1 MMYLSGVGH
10 CYVKMVILLLTSSMN
25 QRRTQI
31 ILWIILW
38 CLIIFVWG
46 SFFQEWSGD
55 KISERIFHKEWGWI
69 DVVILPHHAITSQA
83 LNEWYADYFKKNRSY
98 DRIVILS
105 PDHFANL
112 RGQFMLWV
120 SQSGSICFE
129 WVCQGVTPLR
139 LTPNNTSVRIPL
151 FSSLQ
156 DEPIN
161 EHGIGVH
168 IGYIHKYNPN
178 ALISPLI
185 VQRELSWFQKSKDLS
200 DSLFSE
206 LRNYSQQG
214 EKILLIGSVDFSHH
228 VNERFAQAHDITS
241 IESFKSWS
249 FENVEVDC
257 RNCLLIVDN
266 VAKLAGK
273 PDFIKDQ
280 RTSIASLGI
289 SQKPFD
295 NTSHIFGHFWNI
307 SEGQNQNKVTAIYFG
322 DTHFARWYEYYLA
335 REKDYLQQWL
345 DPFAQMWKSSDF
357 PFDKYYHRPLSG
369 YDIVSVNF
377 ESSLIK
383 ESDCPKTSK
392 SIVLATDPSRLVL
405 FQKIGVNMVQT
416 ANNHFYDCGSALAE
430 KSGKIFW
437 EYGMESAGMNRSG
450 DLSII
455 KKEINGLKL
464 AFVSLNDVDMKID
477 TSKVQ
482 KEFEKL
488 KKDGYLITVNIHWW
502 EEYAKGKHTSRQESL
517 AKFLIDYGANL
528 IVGHHPHVVQD
539 VGEYQWVKIYYS
551 VGNFL
556 FDQPFSETLE
566 WYGISVAYSFSWI
579 TSQIIPFER
588 DKRIYTVRWR

>member
-1 MMYLSGVGH
+1 
-10 CYVKMVILLLTSSMN
+10 MN
-25 QRRTQI
+25 EQN
-31 ILWIILW
+31 
-38 CLIIFVWG
+38 
-46 SFFQEWSGD
+46 S
-55 KISERIFHKEWGWI
+55 SERSFNREGGKI
-69 DVVILPHHAITSQA
+69 DVAILPHHSITSSA
-83 LNEWYADYFKKNRSY
+83 LDDWYKHYFDINGSY

-112 RGQFMLWV
+112 RGQFILGV
-120 SQSGSICFE
+120 SRSGSICFE
-129 WVCQGVTPLR
+129 GTCQDVIPLKF
-139 LTPNNTSVRIPL
+139 TPNNTSVRIPL

-156 DEPIN
+156 DESIN
-161 EHGIGVH
+161 EHGVGVH
-168 IGYIHKYNPN
+168 IPYIHKYNPD

-185 VQRELSWFQKSKDLS
+185 VQRELSGFQKSKDLS
-200 DSLFSE
+200 NQLFSE

-228 VNERFAQAHDITS
+228 VDERFAQAHDITS
-241 IESFKSWS
+241 IESFKSGN

-273 PDFIKDQ
+273 PYFIKDQ
-280 RTSIASLGI
+280 RTSVASLGI

-295 NTSHIFGHFWNI
+295 NTSHIFGHFGNI

-322 DTHFARWYEYYLA
+322 DTHFARGYEYYLA
-335 REKDYLQQWL
+335 REKNYLQQWL
-345 DPFAQMWKSSDF
+345 DPFAQMGKSSEF

-377 ESSLIK
+377 ESSLAK

-392 SIVLATDPSRLVL
+392 SIVLATDPIRLVL

-430 KSGKIFW
+430 KSGKIFS

-455 KKEINGLKL
+455 KKEIHGLKL

-477 TSKVQ
+477 TSKVEQ
-482 KEFEKL
+482 EFEKL
-488 KKDGYLITVNIHWW
+488 KKDGYLITVNIHWGD
-502 EEYAKGKHTSRQESL
+502 EYAKEKHTPRQESL
-517 AKFLIDYGANL
+517 AKFLIDHGANL
-528 IVGHHPHVVQD
+528 IIGHHPHVVQD
-539 VGEYQWVKIYYS
+539 VGEYKGVKIYYS

-556 FDQPFSETLE
+556 FDQPFPETLE
-566 WYGISVAYSFSWI
+566 GYGISTVYSSGGI
-579 TSQIIPFER
+579 TSEIIPFER
-588 DKRIYTVRWR
+588 DKRIYTLKWK

>member
-1 MMYLSGVGH
+1 MRE
-10 CYVKMVILLLTSSMN
+10 
-25 QRRTQI
+25 RRIQI

-38 CLIIFVWG
+38 CLIVLLWG
-46 SFFQEWSGD
+46 SFFLNLNEQNS
-55 KISERIFHKEWGWI
+55 SERSFNREWGKI
-69 DVVILPHHAITSQA
+69 DVAILSHHSITSSA
-83 LNEWYADYFKKNRSY
+83 LDDWYKHYFDINGSY

-112 RGQFMLWV
+112 RGQFILWV
-120 SQSGSICFE
+120 SRSGSICFE
-129 WVCQGVTPLR
+129 WTCQDVIPLKF
-139 LTPNNTSVRIPL
+139 TPNNTSVRIPL

-156 DEPIN
+156 DEHIN
-161 EHGIGVH
+161 EHGVGVH
-168 IGYIHKYNPN
+168 IAYIHKYNPD

-200 DSLFSE
+200 NQLFSE

-228 VNERFAQAHDITS
+228 VDERFAQAHDITS
-241 IESFKSWS
+241 IESFKSWN

-273 PDFIKDQ
+273 PYFIKDQ
-280 RTSIASLGI
+280 RTSVASLGI

-335 REKDYLQQWL
+335 REKNYLQQWL
-345 DPFAQMWKSSDF
+345 DPFAQMWKSSEF

-377 ESSLIK
+377 ESSLAK

-392 SIVLATDPSRLVL
+392 SIVLATDPIRLVL

-430 KSGKIFW
+430 KSGKIFS

-455 KKEINGLKL
+455 KKEIHGLKL

-477 TSKVQ
+477 TSKVEQ
-482 KEFEKL
+482 EFEKL
-488 KKDGYLITVNIHWW
+488 KKDGYLITVNIHCW
-502 EEYAKGKHTSRQESL
+502 EEYAKWRHTHRQASL
-517 AKFLIDYGANL
+517 AKLLIDHGANL
-528 IVGHHPHVVQD
+528 IIWHHPHVVQD
-539 VGEYQWVKIYYS
+539 VGEYKWVKIYYS

-556 FDQPFSETLE
+556 FDQPFPETLE
-566 WYGISVAYSFSWI
+566 WYGISTVYSSGWI
-579 TSQIIPFER
+579 TSEIIPFER
-588 DKRIYTVRWR
+588 DKRIYTLKWK

>member
-1 MMYLSGVGH
+1 LNEQNS
-10 CYVKMVILLLTSSMN
+10 
-25 QRRTQI
+25 
-31 ILWIILW
+31 
-38 CLIIFVWG
+38 
-46 SFFQEWSGD
+46 
-55 KISERIFHKEWGWI
+55 SERSFNREWGKI
-69 DVVILPHHAITSQA
+69 DVVILPHHSITSSA
-83 LNEWYADYFKKNRSY
+83 LDDWYKDYFDTNGSY

-112 RGQFMLWV
+112 RGQFILWV
-120 SQSGSICFE
+120 SWDGSICFE
-129 WVCQGVTPLR
+129 WVCQDVVPLKF
-139 LTPNNTSVRIPL
+139 TPNNISVRIPL

-156 DEPIN
+156 DESIN
-161 EHGIGVH
+161 EHGVGVH
-168 IGYIHKYNPN
+168 IPYIHKYNPD

-200 DSLFSE
+200 NQLFSE

-228 VNERFAQAHDITS
+228 VDERFAQAHDITS
-241 IESFKSWS
+241 IESFKSWN

-266 VAKLAGK
+266 VAKLVGK

-280 RTSIASLGI
+280 RTSVASLGI

-307 SEGQNQNKVTAIYFG
+307 SENQNKVTAIYFG
-322 DTHFARWYEYYLA
+322 DTHFARWYEYYD
-335 REKDYLQQWL
+335 RKEPNYIEKWL
-345 DPFAQMWKSSDF
+345 DPFAQMGKVSEF
-357 PFDKYYHRPLSG
+357 PFDKYYHRPFSG

-377 ESSLIK
+377 ESSLAK

-392 SIVLATDPSRLVL
+392 SIVLATDPKRLEL
-405 FQKIGVNMVQT
+405 FQKIWVNMVQT

-455 KKEINGLKL
+455 KKEIHGLKL

-477 TSKVQ
+477 ISKVEQ
-482 KEFEKL
+482 EFKKL
-488 KKDGYLITVNIHWW
+488 KKDDYLITVNVHWW
-502 EEYAKGKHTSRQESL
+502 EEYAKGWHTFRQESL
-517 AKFLIDYGANL
+517 AKFFIDHGANL
-528 IVGHHPHVVQD
+528 IIGHHPHVVQD

-556 FDQPFSETLE
+556 FDQPFPETLE
-566 WYGISVAYSFSWI
+566 WYSISVVYSSSWI
-579 TSQIIPFER
+579 TSEIIPFER

>member
-1 MMYLSGVGH
+1 MRE
-10 CYVKMVILLLTSSMN
+10 
-25 QRRTQI
+25 RRIQI

-38 CLIIFVWG
+38 CLIVLLWG
-46 SFFQEWSGD
+46 SFFLNLNEQNS
-55 KISERIFHKEWGWI
+55 SERSFNREWGKI
-69 DVVILPHHAITSQA
+69 DVAILPHHSITSSA
-83 LNEWYADYFKKNRSY
+83 LDDWYKHYFDINGSY

-112 RGQFMLWV
+112 RGQFILWV
-120 SQSGSICFE
+120 SRSGSICFE
-129 WVCQGVTPLR
+129 WTCQGVIPLK

-156 DEPIN
+156 DESIN
-161 EHGIGVH
+161 EHGVGVH
-168 IGYIHKYNPN
+168 IPYIHKYNPD

-200 DSLFSE
+200 NQLFSE

-228 VNERFAQAHDITS
+228 VDERFAQAHDITS
-241 IESFKSWS
+241 IESFKSWN

-273 PDFIKDQ
+273 PYFIKDQ
-280 RTSIASLGI
+280 RTSVASLGI

-345 DPFAQMWKSSDF
+345 DPFAQMWKSSEF
-357 PFDKYYHRPLSG
+357 PFEKYYHRPLSG
-369 YDIVSVNF
+369 YNIVSVNF
-377 ESSLIK
+377 ESSLTK

-430 KSGKIFW
+430 KSGKIFS

-455 KKEINGLKL
+455 KKEIHGLKL

-477 TSKVQ
+477 TSKVEQ
-482 KEFEKL
+482 EFEKL

-502 EEYAKGKHTSRQESL
+502 DEYAKEKHTPRQESL
-517 AKFLIDYGANL
+517 AKFLIDHGANL
-528 IVGHHPHVVQD
+528 IIWHHPHVVQD
-539 VGEYQWVKIYYS
+539 VGEYKWVKIYYS

-556 FDQPFSETLE
+556 FDQPFPETLE
-566 WYGISVAYSFSWI
+566 WYGISTVYSSGWI
-579 TSQIIPFER
+579 TSEIIPFER
-588 DKRIYTVRWR
+588 DKRIYTLKWK